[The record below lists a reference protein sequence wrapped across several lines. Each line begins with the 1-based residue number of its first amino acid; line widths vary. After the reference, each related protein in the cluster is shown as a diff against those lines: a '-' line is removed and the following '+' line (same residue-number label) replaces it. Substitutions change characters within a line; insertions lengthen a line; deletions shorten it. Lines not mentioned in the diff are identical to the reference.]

1 MEKRTAFSIWYYL
14 IIITVIFGLELIFFS
29 APKVKEISYKEFRDK
44 LAADKIKSLIIKENS
59 MYGQLKPAETE
70 KEGKAE
76 GVDTKDKPKSSLK
89 FFNTPWRLKLKEFEK
104 EREKE
109 LMLEFKVTRLEDPK
123 LLEDLQ
129 SHGVNYRG
137 EFGSSWLQNFL
148 LNWIIPFGILVLL
161 WGFIF
166 RRMGGGAGVL
176 NVGKSKAKIYAED
189 LKKRITF
196 NDVAGIDEAV
206 EEVKIEPAINRNG
219 WF

>member
-1 MEKRTAFSIWYYL
+1 
-14 IIITVIFGLELIFFS
+14 
-29 APKVKEISYKEFRDK
+29 
-44 LAADKIKSLIIKENS
+44 
-59 MYGQLKPAETE
+59 
-70 KEGKAE
+70 
-76 GVDTKDKPKSSLK
+76 
-89 FFNTPWRLKLKEFEK
+89 
-104 EREKE
+104 
-109 LMLEFKVTRLEDPK
+109 MLEFKVTRLEDPK

-137 EFGSSWLQNFL
+137 EFGSNWLHNLL

-166 RRMGGGAGVL
+166 RRMGSRSGVL

>member
-1 MEKRTAFSIWYYL
+1 MEKRTTFSIWYYL
-14 IIITVIFGLELIFFS
+14 IIMTVIFALEFIFFS
-29 APKVKEISYKEFRDK
+29 TPEVKEISYKEFRDK
-44 LAADKIKSLIIKENS
+44 LAADKIASLVIKENS
-59 MYGQLKPAETE
+59 IYGQFKSAETE
-70 KEGKAE
+70 KKGKAE
-76 GVDTKDKPKSSLK
+76 SKDEKGKVGSSLN
-89 FFNTPWRLKLKEFEK
+89 FFYTPWRLKLKKYEK

-109 LMLEFKVTRLEDPK
+109 FKLEFKVTRLEDPK